1 MLCAVTDAAPTD
13 DAPAA
18 AALRPPRH
26 RVSPRAVRYWTLRA
40 ALGWLV
46 VIAAQAVW
54 LGVAQA
60 DATLQAIALAATV
73 VVAVAHAIGMPRW
86 RYRIHRWEAAPE
98 ALYTQVGWFDQE
110 RRIAPMS
117 RIQTVDTERGPLEQ
131 LLGLATVTVTTAS
144 AAGPLRIAGLDRETA
159 DALVHD
165 LTLAARVGGDD
176 AT

>member
-46 VIAAQAVW
+46 VIAAPAVW

-60 DATLQAIALAATV
+60 
-73 VVAVAHAIGMPRW
+73 
-86 RYRIHRWEAAPE
+86 E
-98 ALYTQVGWFDQE
+98 
-110 RRIAPMS
+110 
-117 RIQTVDTERGPLEQ
+117 
-131 LLGLATVTVTTAS
+131 
-144 AAGPLRIAGLDRETA
+144 
-159 DALVHD
+159 
-165 LTLAARVGGDD
+165 LAARFEAVLEQAAQYGGPAVALEFEHVFAGIGVGGLEEQHD
-176 AT
+176 AGVDGPALGVVEG